1 MQDVQSH
8 SKPSTV
14 KQFVLAIICLRNYR
28 NIYLTFPSLMKFF
41 KNYNELLKKAILKL
55 CSFQYY
61 DRPSSG
67 IFILLLSSLF
77 QLYLI
82 SI

>member
-28 NIYLTFPSLMKFF
+28 NIFDLSQP
-41 KNYNELLKKAILKL
+41 NEVLQEL
-55 CSFQYY
+55 Q
-61 DRPSSG
+61 
-67 IFILLLSSLF
+67 
-77 QLYLI
+77 
-82 SI
+82 